1 MTIEEY
7 NQCVDDFADAL
18 YRFAMKSLND
28 SELAKDFIQDSF
40 EKLWMKLPTVQ
51 SGKGRAYLFAT
62 LHNATIDYHRREK
75 KKTEHLKNSKTT
87 FYEIAPVDLKGELL
101 NEVINDYNIVR
112 TCLLDPNRGFSR
124 LTGAMGKYVQPRT
137 KGAGHG
143 STSRAFYAR
152 PSFLQTVVPI

>member
-7 NQCVDDFADAL
+7 NQCVDNYADAL

-40 EKLWMKLPTVQ
+40 EKLWVKLPTVQ
-51 SGKGRAYLFAT
+51 SGKGKAYLFAT

-87 FYEIAPVDLKGELL
+87 FYEIAPVDLKDHINRALSLL
-101 NEVINDYNIVR
+101 NEIQRNVIMLRDYEGYSYDEIGHITNLTEHQVKVYIFRARKQLKEYLVSPEN
-112 TCLLDPNRGFSR
+112 LL
-124 LTGAMGKYVQPRT
+124 
-137 KGAGHG
+137 
-143 STSRAFYAR
+143 
-152 PSFLQTVVPI
+152 